1 MAIIR
6 TRFIFWLLK
15 AYIKKWGKQF
25 VFFFITGLFIF
36 LLLIRFSPFI
46 ISRIPTQDRR
56 VVGISGVYTPSE
68 IPDFIVSKL
77 ASGLTRLTPDGKVV
91 PGLATSWKIEDNGRK
106 YIFYL
111 SKDKNFTDGTRFTSK
126 TISYT
131 FKDVAIERPDD
142 YTITF
147 RLKDAYAP
155 FLVTV
160 SKPIFYKGYIGTGQF
175 ILNNIELNGN
185 FIKSIQLISAKNRF
199 QVEEYIFYPT
209 EESLKIAFILGEVT
223 EALDIQNPIVL
234 TTNLVTYA
242 NVNMNKKPDFAKLV
256 TLFFNTE
263 DPLLSD
269 KKWRSGLTYAL
280 PGEFKNGVRI
290 YTPYPPDSFYFN
302 DTFMDKTQDLTH
314 AKVLIDSAME
324 TASTTAT
331 PILKLKVLKKYT
343 LSAKEIIDQWQ
354 DIGIKAEIEEVE
366 RVPDTFQI
374 YLGDFNVP
382 KDPDQYSLW
391 HSNQPNNITRFKNL
405 RIDKLLEDGR
415 RNVDLVDRLQI
426 YTDFQKYLIDESPA
440 AFLYFPITY
449 SFKRN

>member
-6 TRFIFWLLK
+6 TRFLFWLLK
-15 AYIKKWGKQF
+15 AYVKKWGRQF
-25 VFFFITGLFIF
+25 ILFFIAGLLIF

-46 ISRIPTQDRR
+46 ISRIPIQNKK
-56 VVGISGVYTPSE
+56 VIGISGVYTSSE
-68 IPDFIVSKL
+68 IPEFIVLKV
-77 ASGLTRLTPDGKVV
+77 ASGLTKLTPEGKVI
-91 PGLATSWKIEDNGRK
+91 PDLATSWKIVDNGK
-106 YIFYL
+106 KHIFYL
-111 SKDKNFTDGTRFTSK
+111 SKNKKYTNGVRFTSK
-126 TISYT
+126 TISYA
-131 FKDVAIERPDD
+131 FKDVVIERPDD
-142 YTITF
+142 YSIAF
-147 RLKDAYAP
+147 HLKDAYAP

-160 SKPIFYKGYIGTGQF
+160 SKPIFHKGYIGTGEF

-185 FIKSIQLISAKNRF
+185 FIKSIQLVSAKNRF
-199 QVEEYIFYPT
+199 QTEEYIFYPT
-209 EESLKIAFILGEVT
+209 EESLKIAFALGEVT
-223 EALDIQNPIVL
+223 EAVGLQDSSLLN
-234 TTNLVTYA
+234 TNFESYA
-242 NVNMNKKPDFAKLV
+242 NVTTDKIPDFTKLV

-280 PGEFKNGVRI
+280 PGEFKGGIRV
-290 YTPYPPDSFYFN
+290 YTPYAPESFYFN

-324 TASTTAT
+324 TASSGAT
-331 PILKLKVLKKYT
+331 PVLKLKVLKKYT
-343 LSAKEIIDQWQ
+343 SSAKEIIKEWQ
-354 DIGIKAEIEEVE
+354 NIGIKADIEQVDT
-366 RVPDTFQI
+366 VPDGFQI

-391 HSNQPNNITRFKNL
+391 HSNQTNNITRFKNL

-415 RNVDLVDRLQI
+415 RNSDLNDRLQI